1 MGVMWMA
8 ETSWCSLPSMALMQ
22 SQSVKEGSLRKSRNR
37 VTGQEAVAPGQGTEM
52 AVETEITG
60 GAVAAEAEKG
70 MDMIGRETIVV
81 TAEAQAG
88 VQALTI
94 KTAIEQGMMISAEAG
109 AEVGAAHTIVLHL
122 LAVVLA
128 PARAQH
134 HAGAQHHTA
143 GAQNHAAGAQHHT
156 AGAQNN
162 TAGAQHH
169 TTGVQNH
176 TAGAKHHAAGVQH
189 HPRAP

>member
-1 MGVMWMA
+1 
-8 ETSWCSLPSMALMQ
+8 
-22 SQSVKEGSLRKSRNR
+22 

-94 KTAIEQGMMISAEAG
+94 KTVVEQGMMISAEAG

-122 LAVVLA
+122 LAAVLA

-134 HAGAQHHTA
+134 HAGAQHHTAGAQNHAA